1 MDDWLEQLQQ
11 SLNEAARESSNWF
24 AEVSQQ
30 SNEAIEAW
38 VDGSLE
44 AIEAWE
50 KALSPTLNTF
60 NDQVDSAVD
69 AGLLFLDQQVAP
81 RIEEATAPLS
91 NTITPW
97 LQNHPT
103 CIGCRNYHGTAYGD
117 EMLVCGM
124 HPYGPDDQ
132 TCADWESVWP
142 KAEEASRR

>member
-97 LQNHPT
+97 LQN
-103 CIGCRNYHGTAYGD
+103 
-117 EMLVCGM
+117 
-124 HPYGPDDQ
+124 
-132 TCADWESVWP
+132 
-142 KAEEASRR
+142 